1 MELEKRIAR
10 IEAESAIRRLISAYC
25 FTIDDRDLPAIAA
38 LFADDARVASQDGVM
53 EARGID
59 AIMAQY
65 HHRFAVLGAG
75 AHYMHDVLID
85 FPDEDGDA
93 DWATGRVSG
102 HAELWRRDR
111 MMVAGLRYRDRYV
124 RTPAGWRF
132 GERIISFLY
141 YVDASDYPGILGQLD
156 RNRAYDTPM
165 PADFPEA
172 LPSWSGYGADAA
184 RG

>member
-1 MELEKRIAR
+1 MDLAQRIDR
-10 IEAESAIRRLISAYC
+10 IEAEAAIRRLVAAYC

-38 LFADDARVASQDGVM
+38 LFAADARVASEDGVM

-65 HHRFAVLGAG
+65 HRRFAVLGPG

-85 FPDEDGDA
+85 VDDA
-93 DWATGRVSG
+93 DPDRATGRVSG
-102 HAELWRRDR
+102 HAELWRCDR
-111 MMVAGLRYRDRYV
+111 MMVAALRYRDVYV

-132 GERIISFLY
+132 GERVIGFLY
-141 YVDASDYPGILGQLD
+141 YVDAADYPGILGHRD
-156 RNRAYDTPM
+156 RNRAYDAPL

-172 LPSWSGYGADAA
+172 LPGWAAPAEGAAH
-184 RG
+184 G

>member
-1 MELEKRIAR
+1 MDLEARLDR
-10 IEAESAIRRLISAYC
+10 IEAEAAIRRLVSAYC

-38 LFADDARVASQDGVM
+38 LFADDARVASEDGVM

-65 HHRFAVLGAG
+65 LRRFSVLGPG
-75 AHYMHDVLID
+75 AHYMHDVVID
-85 FPDEDGDA
+85 FYDGDR
-93 DWATGRVSG
+93 DRATGRVSG

-111 MMVAGLRYRDRYV
+111 MMVAALRYRDTYV

-132 GERIISFLY
+132 GERVLGFLY
-141 YVDASDYPGILGQLD
+141 YVDVADYPGILGHRD

-165 PADFPEA
+165 PADFPEP
-172 LPSWSGYGADAA
+172 LPSWSGYGEGAA
-184 RG
+184 HG

>member
-1 MELEKRIAR
+1 MELEERIAR
-10 IEAESAIRRLISAYC
+10 IEAESAIRRLIAAYC

-38 LFADDARVASQDGVM
+38 LFADDARVASEDGVM

-65 HHRFAVLGAG
+65 RQRFSVLGPG

-85 FPDEDGDA
+85 FDAGDPA
-93 DWATGRVSG
+93 QAIGRVSG

-132 GERIISFLY
+132 GERIIGFLY
-141 YVDASDYPGILGQLD
+141 YVDAADYPGILGHLD
-156 RNRAYDTPM
+156 RNRAYDTPL

-172 LPSWSGYGADAA
+172 LPSWSGYRAEAA
-184 RG
+184 HG

>member
-1 MELEKRIAR
+1 MDFQQR
-10 IEAESAIRRLISAYC
+10 IERLEAEAAIRRLIAAYC

-38 LFADDARVASQDGVM
+38 LFADDARVASEDGVM
-53 EARGID
+53 EARGVD

-65 HHRFAVLGAG
+65 RHRFSVLGPG

-85 FPDEDGDA
+85 LSADDPDV
-93 DWATGRVSG
+93 ATGRVSG

-141 YVDASDYPGILGQLD
+141 YVDASDYPGILGHLD
-156 RNRAYDTPM
+156 RNRAYDTPL

-172 LPSWSGYGADAA
+172 LPSWSGNAHG
-184 RG
+184 

>member
-1 MELEKRIAR
+1 MDLEARIAR
-10 IEAESAIRRLISAYC
+10 LEAEAAIRRLIAAYC

-38 LFADDARVASQDGVM
+38 LFADDARVASEDGVM

-65 HHRFAVLGAG
+65 HQRFSVLGPG
-75 AHYMHDVLID
+75 AHYMHDILID
-85 FPDEDGDA
+85 LSDEDPDGSPL
-93 DWATGRVSG
+93 WATGRVSG

-141 YVDASDYPGILGQLD
+141 YVDAADYPGILGHRD

-172 LPSWSGYGADAA
+172 LPTWNGGSAHG
-184 RG
+184 